1 MSNYIEID
9 KKPVI
14 FDDPESC
21 GDEHKKCE
29 WFSIPNDFCNY
40 FKTKIDNVDP
50 FKFGFFKYKK
60 CDECKTAWKSA
71 KERQSKPCSECD
83 ELIGIDPDGV
93 YICLHRHCADH
104 PAY

>member
-14 FDDPESC
+14 FDDPEYCNNSA
-21 GDEHKKCE
+21 H
-29 WFSIPNDFCNY
+29 FCKNLD
-40 FKTKIDNVDP
+40 IDNADCVLFDENI
-50 FKFGFFKYKK
+50 KAIIKEGRIIRRSIK
-60 CDECKTAWKSA
+60 CDECKTAWKA
-71 KERQSKPCSECD
+71 VKKRQSKPCSECD
-83 ELIGIDPDGV
+83 ELIGIDPNGT